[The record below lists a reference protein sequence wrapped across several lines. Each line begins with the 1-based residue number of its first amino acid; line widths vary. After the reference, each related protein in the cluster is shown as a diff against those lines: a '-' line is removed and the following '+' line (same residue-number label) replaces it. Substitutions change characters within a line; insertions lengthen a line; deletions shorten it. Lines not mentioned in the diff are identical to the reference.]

1 MEPFS
6 LVYYVAFG
14 DRIKIGTTTDLNQ
27 RLQSIPHDEL
37 LAFERGGRALERKR
51 HRQFAADLVPGQREW
66 FHRSPELVAH
76 IEGLS
81 RGIGDV
87 RREAS
92 RLVKRALLGLS
103 G

>member
-6 LVYYVAFG
+6 LVYYLGFG

-37 LAFERGGRALERKR
+37 LAFERGSRALERRR

-66 FHRSPELVAH
+66 FHRSPDLDFHVAD
-76 IEGLS
+76 LA

-87 RREAS
+87 RLEAT
-92 RLVKRALLGLS
+92 RLVKRALLGLTE
-103 G
+103 